1 MGAGVANII
10 TVLFRRMDKVLRNSQ
25 KESDADRRAIDLCL
39 HAGYDP
45 RKCLLIFEILEKFSL
60 DVRAVDAALGPDD
73 FDDEPAN
80 IAAWRR
86 SLRNA
91 WYKIRRGY
99 PSIRDRLQQLQRHL
113 YDRARQSAEKEN
125 TAAQQCPRAA

>member
-1 MGAGVANII
+1 MGEGVANIL
-10 TVLFRRMDKVLRNSQ
+10 TVFFRRMEKVLRNSQ

-39 HAGYDP
+39 RAGYDP
-45 RKCLLIFEILEKFSL
+45 KKCLLIFEILEKFAL

-73 FDDEPAN
+73 FDDESAN
-80 IAAWRR
+80 IAAWRI

-99 PSIRDRLQQLQRHL
+99 PSVRDRLQQLQRHL
-113 YDRARQSAEKEN
+113 RDRARQSAEKEC
-125 TAAQQCPRAA
+125 TAAQ